1 MIKIFNSISIYKI
14 LLFSLLVRLSLFP
27 FFSDTF
33 LENEWGVIFHNF
45 KISGILGYNVVIN
58 DYLAVPKLA
67 DAGQKV
73 LPSVF
78 MPPLYIFLIF
88 VFEFFFSN
96 FVKLTNFVIIFQ
108 IFLSLASIYM
118 FYEILK
124 IFEIEKK
131 LVLILCSI
139 FAFFPLNI
147 YAALQISSVTLQIF
161 LIVTFFLF
169 LFRYEKNN
177 NFLNL
182 FLFSLAS
189 GLLILTRGEFFIFY
203 ILTVFYFFGYLKFRL
218 KTIVI
223 SLIISTLIISPYLK
237 RNYNNFDTL
246 VLTKSFGYNL
256 LKGNNPSFKVEGDS
270 NFIEKNYDRENLSI
284 EADNFYEI
292 KLDNFYKTEAI
303 RIIKNEP
310 FEYFKF
316 FFIKVFS
323 FLLFDFNSTYPNYYN
338 FFHLF
343 PKILIS
349 LTCLFGAILALKK
362 KGFYQ
367 YLALYYFSNIFLFSF
382 FFILPR
388 YSLILLPVQL
398 ILSLVF
404 FNFLRKFFN

>member
-45 KISGILGYNVVIN
+45 KISGILGYNVAIN

-303 RIIKNEP
+303 RIIRNEP

>member
-45 KISGILGYNVVIN
+45 KISGILGYNVAIN

-177 NFLNL
+177 NLLNL

>member
-45 KISGILGYNVVIN
+45 KISGILGYNVAIN

>member
-1 MIKIFNSISIYKI
+1 M
-14 LLFSLLVRLSLFP
+14 
-27 FFSDTF
+27 
-33 LENEWGVIFHNF
+33 
-45 KISGILGYNVVIN
+45 
-58 DYLAVPKLA
+58 
-67 DAGQKV
+67 
-73 LPSVF
+73 
-78 MPPLYIFLIF
+78 
-88 VFEFFFSN
+88 
-96 FVKLTNFVIIFQ
+96 
-108 IFLSLASIYM
+108 
-118 FYEILK
+118 
-124 IFEIEKK
+124 
-131 LVLILCSI
+131 
-139 FAFFPLNI
+139 
-147 YAALQISSVTLQIF
+147 
-161 LIVTFFLF
+161 
-169 LFRYEKNN
+169 
-177 NFLNL
+177 
-182 FLFSLAS
+182 
-189 GLLILTRGEFFIFY
+189 
-203 ILTVFYFFGYLKFRL
+203 
-218 KTIVI
+218 
-223 SLIISTLIISPYLK
+223 
-237 RNYNNFDTL
+237 
-246 VLTKSFGYNL
+246 TKSFGYNL